1 MTADEKAQ
9 KEQPVG
15 YYYFW
20 NNAKKITEIKKKK
33 VILQRSCS
41 LSELRR
47 HQETDSFST
56 ATLSHVF
63 CKALWIT

>member
-20 NNAKKITEIKKKK
+20 NNAKKITDIKKKGNIAK
-33 VILQRSCS
+33 KL
-41 LSELRR
+41 
-47 HQETDSFST
+47 FS
-56 ATLSHVF
+56 V
-63 CKALWIT
+63 